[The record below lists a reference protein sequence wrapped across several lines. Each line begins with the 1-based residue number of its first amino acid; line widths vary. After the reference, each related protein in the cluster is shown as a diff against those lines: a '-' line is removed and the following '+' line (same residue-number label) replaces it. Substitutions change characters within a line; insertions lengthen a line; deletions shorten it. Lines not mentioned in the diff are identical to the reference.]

1 MKKIV
6 YLFGMIVCLACVS
19 CEEISYPEWDFILK
33 CTTLDATEV
42 TETSAILSGT
52 INIDF
57 TEIEGTNTCGIFY
70 SSWSEYDLRLEN
82 DFMGVE
88 NVKAN
93 MSSGKEFSVQLSNL
107 QSGSTYYYRAYLC
120 TNDNLYRLGEV
131 KSFTTK

>member
-19 CEEISYPEWDFILK
+19 CEEISYPELDFILK

-70 SSWSEYDLRLEN
+70 SWSESDILYLANECV
-82 DFMGVE
+82 VE
-88 NVKAN
+88 NVEAN
-93 MSSGKEFSVQLSNL
+93 MSSGKEFSVQLSDL
-107 QSGSTYYYRAYLC
+107 QSRYTYYYRAYLC

>member
-19 CEEISYPEWDFILK
+19 CEEISYPELDFILK

-42 TETSAILSGT
+42 TQTSAILSGA

-70 SSWSEYDLRLEN
+70 SLSEYDLCLEYEWM
-82 DFMGVE
+82 DVE
-88 NVKAN
+88 NVEAN
-93 MSSGKEFSVQLSNL
+93 MSSGKEFSVQLSDL
-107 QSGSTYYYRAYLC
+107 QSRSTYYYRAYLC

>member
-6 YLFGMIVCLACVS
+6 YLFGMVVCLACVS

-70 SSWSEYDLRLEN
+70 SLFEDNVYLQYEL
-82 DFMGVE
+82 MHAE

-93 MSSGKEFSVQLSNL
+93 MSSGKEFSVQLSDL
-107 QSGSTYYYRAYLC
+107 RSGTTYYYRAYLC
-120 TNDNLYRLGEV
+120 TNDNLYRLGEM

>member
-6 YLFGMIVCLACVS
+6 YLFEMVVCLACVS

-70 SSWSEYDLRLEN
+70 DEWRDNLVYFYEYIDA
-82 DFMGVE
+82 E

-93 MSSGKEFSVQLSNL
+93 MSSGKEFSVQLSDL
-107 QSGSTYYYRAYLC
+107 RSGTTYYYIAYLC

>member
-42 TETSAILSGT
+42 TETSAILSGA

-70 SSWSEYDLRLEN
+70 DEWRGEVEYFYRLN
-82 DFMGVE
+82 DAE

-93 MSSGKEFSVQLSNL
+93 MSSGKEFSVQLSDL
-107 QSGSTYYYRAYLC
+107 RSGTTYYYRAYLC
-120 TNDNLYRLGEV
+120 TNDELYRFGEM

>member
-1 MKKIV
+1 MV
-6 YLFGMIVCLACVS
+6 VCLACVS

-70 SSWSEYDLRLEN
+70 SLFEDNVYLQYEL
-82 DFMGVE
+82 MHAE

-93 MSSGKEFSVQLSNL
+93 MSSGKEFSVQLSDL
-107 QSGSTYYYRAYLC
+107 RSGTTYYYRAYLC
-120 TNDNLYRLGEV
+120 TNDNLYRLGEM

>member
-6 YLFGMIVCLACVS
+6 YLFGMVVCLACVS

-70 SSWSEYDLRLEN
+70 SRSEHDICLEN
-82 DFMGVE
+82 EFMDVE
-88 NVKAN
+88 NVEAN
-93 MSSGKEFSVQLSNL
+93 MSSGKEFSVQLSDL
-107 QSGSTYYYRAYLC
+107 QSRSTYYYRAYLC
-120 TNDNLYRLGEV
+120 TNDELYRVGEV